1 MYKIFFGNR
10 YLNILSTSDNIS
22 GPFSEH
28 VVFCKNKK
36 SFDKVYEDFVQDENI
51 FCLTVFCPKPSRY
64 FKHLLRKFKIIK
76 AAGGFVENHKGEIL
90 VIKRHG
96 VWDLP
101 KGKVEENEKKRETA
115 LREVIEE
122 CGIDNLIILEKIA
135 NTYHTY
141 FIDNI
146 QVLKITSWYKMLYSS
161 NALPVPQTEEGI
173 SEIKWVNTEELYLI
187 SANTYPNLRAIF
199 DIKLKP

>member
-1 MYKIFFGNR
+1 MYKIFFGTR
-10 YLNILSTSDNIS
+10 YLNILSTIEKIS

-51 FCLTVFCPKPSRY
+51 FYLTVFCPKPSMY
-64 FKHLLRKFKIIK
+64 FKYLSRKFKIIK
-76 AAGGFVENHKGEIL
+76 AAGGLVENHKGEIL

-101 KGKVEENEKKRETA
+101 KGKIEKNEKKIETA
-115 LREVIEE
+115 VREVSEE
-122 CGIDNLIILEKIA
+122 CGIGNLNIINKIA

-141 FIDNI
+141 FIDDMH
-146 QVLKITSWYKMLYSS
+146 VLKITSWYKMIYRN

-173 SEIKWVNTEELYLI
+173 SEIRWAGTEELIYI
-187 SANTYPNLRAIF
+187 SANTYPNLR
-199 DIKLKP
+199 DIIETKIKP